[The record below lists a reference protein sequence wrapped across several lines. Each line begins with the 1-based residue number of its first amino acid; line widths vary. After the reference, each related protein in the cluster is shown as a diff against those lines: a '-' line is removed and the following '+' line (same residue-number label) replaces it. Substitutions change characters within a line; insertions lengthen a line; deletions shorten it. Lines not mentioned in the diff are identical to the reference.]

1 MRKSIQSVSPIT
13 IGTAFKNSTIQLTN
27 HSILIVS
34 LPRFVAACDSAS
46 GIKRES
52 GANPELS
59 RSCKSRR
66 RAVQTLTATVRKD
79 GKASRLR

>member
-1 MRKSIQSVSPIT
+1 MHCRDVPWRVSTYFCPIQSFNYSL
-13 IGTAFKNSTIQLTN
+13 NQS
-27 HSILIVS
+27 LIY
-34 LPRFVAACDSAS
+34 LCPRFVASCDSAT

-52 GANPELS
+52 GAKPELS

-79 GKASRLR
+79 GKANRQR

>member
-1 MRKSIQSVSPIT
+1 MRKSIQSLFPIT
-13 IGTAFKNSTIQLTN
+13 IGTAFKNSTIKLTN

-34 LPRFVAACDSAS
+34 LPRFVADCGSAS

-52 GANPELS
+52 GASPELS

-66 RAVQTLTATVRKD
+66 REVHTLTATVR
-79 GKASRLR
+79 